1 MTEYRDRSRI
11 RLSSNI
17 SPGVYELMRSRVD
30 TFEKLELVVT
40 LHGALHATMTV
51 DDVCRVLKLPR
62 DVVRQAAVELR
73 SATLVEL
80 TVRGELHLL
89 PVNTSDRENI
99 DELVRLYREDPLA
112 IAKALGDISMDRIRN
127 MASRAFANA
136 FVFRKKP
143 PKDGEDG

>member
-1 MTEYRDRSRI
+1 MTDYRDRSRI

-17 SPGVYELMRSRVD
+17 SEGVYELMRARVD

-40 LHGALHATMTV
+40 LHAALHATMSV
-51 DDVCRVLKLPR
+51 DDVCRALKLPR
-62 DVVRQAAVELR
+62 EAVRQAAVELR
-73 SATLVEL
+73 AATLVET

-89 PVNTSDRENI
+89 PLTTSDRENV

-136 FVFRKKP
+136 FVIRKKP